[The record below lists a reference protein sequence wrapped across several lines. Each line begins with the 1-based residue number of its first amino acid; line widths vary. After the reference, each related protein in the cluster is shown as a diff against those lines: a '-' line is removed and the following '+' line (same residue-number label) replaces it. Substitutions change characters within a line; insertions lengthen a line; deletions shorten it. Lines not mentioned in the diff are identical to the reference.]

1 MTDQT
6 GPQVISL
13 GGCTATQVDDARVAA
28 TRPRVVG
35 MTEASDIAVI
45 FDLLSDPSRVR
56 ILFALLEAGE
66 MCVCDLAETVDMSSS
81 AVSHALRLLR
91 TAGVVVN
98 RRDGRM
104 MRYRLADSHVRLLL
118 DVTREHLGH
127 DKAAQEGGVDRADER

>member
-1 MTDQT
+1 MATTNQQLIGLD
-6 GPQVISL
+6 
-13 GGCTATQVDDARVAA
+13 GCTAVEVDDARVAA
-28 TRPRVVG
+28 TRPRVIG
-35 MTEASDIAVI
+35 AQEAADIADI
-45 FDLLSDPSRVR
+45 FDLLSDPNRVR
-56 ILFALLEAGE
+56 MLFALLEGGE

-81 AVSHALRLLR
+81 ALSHALRLLR

-127 DKAAQEGGVDRADER
+127 EPVTRRSPL